1 MPLRIVFLRCDRNQE
16 SEQTIAMSDALPRIQ
31 VGDTVPDFK
40 LTTFEPSTGG
50 FGEFDLAKKKVDG
63 RWTILFFYPADFTFV

>member
-1 MPLRIVFLRCDRNQE
+1 M
-16 SEQTIAMSDALPRIQ
+16 SEELPRIQ

-40 LTTFEPSTGG
+40 LTTYEPSEGG
-50 FGEFDLAKKKVDG
+50 FGEFDLAKQKSDG